1 MSAVDM
7 ATAHE
12 ERASVRPATSEE
24 IPRMADV
31 LARAFFDDP
40 AFSWVLREDAD
51 RMRVLVRGFELFLR
65 RVWLE
70 QEHTYTTKSVAGV
83 AAWELPDRWKLGVG
97 RQLGLLPA
105 MLRVFGRHSPRVLRA
120 IAMLE
125 ASHPREPHHYLAFI
139 GVDPDWQGRGLGG
152 ALLAAVLERCDRER
166 MPAFLEASRARNRDL
181 YERHGFAVTEEF
193 RLGRGAPPQWRMW
206 REPRGA

>member
-7 ATAHE
+7 ANAHE

-24 IPRMADV
+24 TPRMAGV

-40 AFSWVLREDAD
+40 AFGWVLREDPD
-51 RMRVLVRGFELFLR
+51 RMRVLIRGFELFLH

-83 AAWELPDRWKLGVG
+83 AAWELPDQWKLGVG

-105 MLRVFGRHSPRVLRA
+105 MLRVFGRHSPRALRA
-120 IAMLE
+120 IAKLE

-181 YERHGFAVTEEF
+181 YERHGFTVTEEF

-206 REPRGA
+206 REPRSG